1 MQIVNVLG
9 FKLPQYKS
17 PTLLLSLGLSV
28 RVFWHL
34 IMTRPD
40 VIHVSSPG
48 LLVFAG
54 ILYAK
59 LLDLP
64 LVVSYHTHVPGE
76 PMPAHRKS
84 HRQGHAMQG
93 ASFVGFSCDTCG
105 MRSAG
110 RNAGAHLCCPT
121 LVVQRHS
128 IIGQL
133 LMLTLPC
140 NCCW

>member
-1 MQIVNVLG
+1 MHWLQIVNVLG
-9 FKLPQYKS
+9 FRLPQYKS

-64 LVVSYHTHVPGE
+64 LVVSYHTHVPGKCPLSAVHLSN
-76 PMPAHRKS
+76 PMYSANIDIVLATSKLMLSPVLCPCKS
-84 HRQGHAMQG
+84 RYL
-93 ASFVGFSCDTCG
+93 SIY
-105 MRSAG
+105 
-110 RNAGAHLCCPT
+110 T
-121 LVVQRHS
+121 LVYEISDV
-128 IIGQL
+128 
-133 LMLTLPC
+133 
-140 NCCW
+140 